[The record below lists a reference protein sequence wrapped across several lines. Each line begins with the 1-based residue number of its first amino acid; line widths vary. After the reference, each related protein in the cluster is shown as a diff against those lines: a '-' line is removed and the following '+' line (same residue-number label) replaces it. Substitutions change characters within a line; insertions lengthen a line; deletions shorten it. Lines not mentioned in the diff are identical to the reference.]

1 MLGNMEGDI
10 LLAKGERL
18 ITLSI
23 VDPNET
29 KLMIDTA
36 NALQKKYEAMGYIC
50 SRSETTKSIVLKFHN
65 LCYLEFTENRNDSTM
80 PS

>member
-1 MLGNMEGDI
+1 MLGDMEGDI

-36 NALQKKYEAMGYIC
+36 NELQKKYEAMGYIC
-50 SRSETTKSIVLKFHN
+50 SRTETTKSIVLKFHDV
-65 LCYLEFTENRNDSTM
+65 CYLEFTENRNDSAM